1 MNPKLAINGGVPVID
16 AAPPSWPT
24 ADNAIKEAVTQA
36 LADGS
41 WGQYESRWTEKLIS
55 RLQDLYEVEHVLLC
69 SSGTI
74 AVELGLRGLGITPD
88 SEVILGGYDF
98 PGNFRAI
105 EAIQAFPVLSDVTT
119 GGWVLDPREVQQAI
133 SDKTSA
139 VIASHLHGQLA
150 PIQELKKILRPLNI
164 PVVEDVCQM
173 PGAQFESQPL
183 GCFGDVAALSFG
195 GSKLLSAGRG
205 GALLTQSAEIYQRAK
220 IYNSRGNE
228 AFPLSQLQAAVLGPQ
243 LDQIA
248 ELNERRHTRALEI
261 IEGTSGIQAL
271 GPLQQ
276 VVRGETILPAYYKL
290 PWLLDDVKSGWPR
303 GDFVK
308 AVQAEGVAIDVG
320 FRGFTRRSSR
330 RCRQVG
336 PLLNSRIASQQTVL
350 LHHPTLLES
359 SDYAALVCEA
369 IDKVTR
375 GA

>member
-1 MNPKLAINGGVPVID
+1 MNPNLAINGGSPVIN
-16 AAPPSWPT
+16 AAPPSWPI
-24 ADNAIKEAVTQA
+24 ANNAIKEAISQA

-41 WGQYESRWTEKLIS
+41 WGKYESRWTEKLIE
-55 RLQDLYEVEHVLLC
+55 RLQELYQVEHVLLC

-74 AVELGLRGLGITPD
+74 AVELGLRGLGISEQ

-105 EAIQAFPVLSDVTT
+105 EAVQAFPVLADVIT
-119 GGWVLDPREVQQAI
+119 GGWVLDPLEVQQAL

-139 VIASHLHGQLA
+139 VIVSHLHGQLA
-150 PIQELKKILRPLNI
+150 PIQELKKILSPLDI
-164 PVVEDVCQM
+164 PVLEDVCQM
-173 PGAQFESQPL
+173 PGAQFESRPL

-248 ELNERRHTRALEI
+248 ELNKTRHTRALEI
-261 IEGTSGIQAL
+261 IEGTRGTEAL
-271 GPLQQ
+271 GPLRQIA
-276 VVRGETILPAYYKL
+276 RGETTLPAYYKL

-303 GDFVK
+303 GDFVR
-308 AVQAEGVAIDVG
+308 AVQAEGVAMDVG

-336 PLLNSRIASQQTVL
+336 PLLNSRVASQQTIL
-350 LHHPTLLES
+350 LHHPTLLEH

-369 IDKVTR
+369 INKVTR
-375 GA
+375 GV